1 MLSTSYSLSNTHSVC
16 NEMPGDR
23 FEFDENGDTF
33 FCFLASFYTIVL
45 IPVTYF
51 CWPSFDNRDF
61 YDQGKRKC
69 MCQPCQVKRHNLK
82 SSTPLKKIKRLS
94 VKGGFVLAWIIFLLL
109 IYKLTLMK
117 PVEAGFDPFAQLEIS
132 KDASLSEVRRAY
144 KQLSVK
150 YHPDKGGD
158 PKRFILIS
166 KAYAAL
172 TNEESRKNWEEYG
185 NPDGPGVAHFGI
197 ALPRW
202 MVRKENFYLVI
213 GAYIFLFMLLL
224 PIAVGTWWYNTMK
237 FSTNNVLLDTV
248 RCFCGSFMRSPYMAM
263 PRVIKVLS
271 SAYEFNPS
279 CNKEIAC
286 RPSDNVELPPLIMQI
301 PIFTIF
307 KKAIVGSPS
316 SVKARALIYAHL
328 ERIDLPPKTL
338 HLDRQYIVK
347 NCPRLIDEMI
357 NSLLYVLAVAMDE
370 VGSRHKM
377 PQHLATI
384 ENCMHLVPM
393 LIQALSD
400 SASPLLQLP
409 HIGSSQLRHMAAKQR
424 NIKSIRQLVRLPD
437 DKRRSLLRSLSDE
450 QYRDVLN
457 VCASIPVLEIGYRC
471 EVLDEEDPSI
481 WPFSMV
487 TATILLTRHPLF
499 EPTAFANTSSVAATS
514 VVVGTSTLPE
524 VHYAG
529 SGRTD
534 WSAYENSSSQLYPAA
549 DINLDSGPMDYGDF
563 GDEDND
569 QYNSKS
575 GKLRKSTTPVWD
587 KSKRKKP
594 VRKTKQRKQEQW
606 KLQRAENPAGD
617 KIRPAQP
624 GKNELFEEQDSDVEA
639 PELLLDPDDAS
650 SITGPPNPVTDNGEF
665 EDITGFQTVTN
676 DSVVHTTDRTSEPKG
691 SFDCCASD
699 GDRIPP
705 KSSSESRSSS
715 DSKPHCTHLVHC
727 PFFPVEKF
735 EGWWV
740 YLVDRKTRQL
750 VTRPVYVATLQ
761 TVEEVPLRFV
771 APSVPGSYI
780 YTLYVRSDSYVD
792 CDFSETIRFSVS
804 PLPDR
809 IVHYL
814 KEQEEAQT
822 DSSASSYGDSD
833 DEGDL
838 ADEPSEND
846 DDAVDEKLNA
856 DTSDMDEENGVIDEE
871 RLFAY
876 LAKA

>member
-1 MLSTSYSLSNTHSVC
+1 
-16 NEMPGDR
+16 
-23 FEFDENGDTF
+23 
-33 FCFLASFYTIVL
+33 
-45 IPVTYF
+45 
-51 CWPSFDNRDF
+51 
-61 YDQGKRKC
+61 
-69 MCQPCQVKRHNLK
+69 
-82 SSTPLKKIKRLS
+82 
-94 VKGGFVLAWIIFLLL
+94 
-109 IYKLTLMK
+109 MK
-117 PVEAGFDPFAQLEIS
+117 PTEAGFDPFVQLEIS
-132 KDASLSEVRRAY
+132 KDASSAEIRRAY

-248 RCFCGSFMRSPYMAM
+248 RCFCGAFMRSPYMAM

-279 CNKEIAC
+279 CNKEVAC

-338 HLDRQYIVK
+338 HLGT
-347 NCPRLIDEMI
+347 LIDSI
-357 NSLLYVLAVAMDE
+357 WVLFLVF
-370 VGSRHKM
+370 VSFVFGSRHKM

-457 VCASIPVLEIGYRC
+457 VCASMPILEIGYRC

-487 TATILLTRHPLF
+487 TATILLTRHPLY
-499 EPTAFANTSSVAATS
+499 EPTAFANATSVAATT
-514 VVVGTSTLPE
+514 VVSTSILPE
-524 VHYAG
+524 AHYA
-529 SGRTD
+529 SGGRSD
-534 WSAYENSSSQLYPAA
+534 WSVYDNSSSQLYPAA
-549 DINLDSGPMDYGDF
+549 DINLDSGPIDYGDF
-563 GDEDND
+563 EEEDND
-569 QYNSKS
+569 QYASKS

-606 KLQRAENPAGD
+606 KLQQRGENPAGD
-617 KIRPAQP
+617 KIRAVSAIKHDP
-624 GKNELFEEQDSDVEA
+624 LEEQNSDVDA
-639 PELLLDPDDAS
+639 PELLLGS
-650 SITGPPNPVTDNGEF
+650 SNHMTGNTEL
-665 EDITGFQTVTN
+665 EDITSLQVAAN
-676 DSVVHTTDRTSEPKG
+676 DADVHTTDRTSNRKSSDNSSASKG
-691 SFDCCASD
+691 VRNPSKS
-699 GDRIPP
+699 PSEP
-705 KSSSESRSSS
+705 KSSSEP
-715 DSKPHCTHLVHC
+715 KPHCMHLVHC
-727 PFFPVEKF
+727 PFFPVDKF

-771 APSVPGSYI
+771 APSAPGSYI

-792 CDFSETIRFSVS
+792 SDFSETIRFSVS
-804 PLPDR
+804 PLPER

-822 DSSASSYGDSD
+822 DSSASSYRGDSD

-838 ADEPSEND
+838 AEEPSEND
-846 DDAVDEKLNA
+846 DDKLNA
-856 DTSDMDEENGVIDEE
+856 DASDMDEEENGVIDEQ